1 MSNFPLYD
9 NLKKDL
15 SDEEITTKQK
25 DKFMKLIKDI
35 DMNGQ
40 ELLYALIRFYQIE
53 NSDDKST
60 FKLPYNG
67 KFVKNDMQFDF
78 NDFPNKLKHIL
89 LKFIQ
94 IHIKSMK
101 EETIIKENRDTIET

>member
-1 MSNFPLYD
+1 MS
-9 NLKKDL
+9 
-15 SDEEITTKQK
+15 TKQK

-35 DMNGQ
+35 DEKGS
-40 ELLYALIRFYQIE
+40 ELIYALIRVYQLE

-60 FKLPYNG
+60 FKLPYGG
-67 KFVKNDMQFDF
+67 KFVKHDMQFDF

-101 EETIIKENRDTIET
+101 EESIIKENRDTIES